1 MTSSSPSLHS
11 TDPSQGPRGDAAP
24 LSSIIRASE
33 IGQFVFCQRAW
44 WLGAVQGYRPVN
56 DAALAAGTQ
65 AHARHGRSVAASQ
78 RWQQV
83 GYILLVLGALLGAVA
98 LCYLLGGGQ

>member
-1 MTSSSPSLHS
+1 MTSSPTLHS
-11 TDPSQGPRGDAAP
+11 TEPSQGPRGDATP

-65 AHARHGRSVAASQ
+65 AHARHGRSVAALQ
-78 RWQQV
+78 RWQQI
-83 GYILLVLGALLGAVA
+83 GYVLLVLGALLGIFA
-98 LCYLLGGGQ
+98 LCSLLGGGQ

>member
-1 MTSSSPSLHS
+1 VTSSPTLHS
-11 TDPSQGPRGDAAP
+11 TDPSPGPRGDAAP

-56 DAALAAGTQ
+56 DAALAAGSQ
-65 AHARHGRSVAASQ
+65 AHARHGRSVAALLH
-78 RWQQV
+78 WQQV
-83 GYILLVLGALLGAVA
+83 GYVLLVLGALLGMLA
-98 LCYLLGGGQ
+98 LWSLLGGG

>member
-11 TDPSQGPRGDAAP
+11 TDPSQGPRRDVAP

-33 IGQFVFCQRAW
+33 IGQFVFCERAW
-44 WLGAVQGYRPVN
+44 WLGVVQGYRSVN
-56 DAALAAGTQ
+56 DAALVAGTQ
-65 AHARHGRSVAASQ
+65 AHARHGQSVAASQ
-78 RWQQV
+78 RWQQA

>member
-1 MTSSSPSLHS
+1 MTSSPSLHS
-11 TDPSQGPRGDAAP
+11 TNPSQGPRGDATS
-24 LSSIIRASE
+24 LSSIVRASE

-44 WLGAVQGYRPVN
+44 WLGAVQGYRSVN

-78 RWQQV
+78 RWQQAAYV
-83 GYILLVLGALLGAVA
+83 LLVLGALLGAVA

>member
-1 MTSSSPSLHS
+1 MTSSPSPHL
-11 TDPSQGPRGDAAP
+11 TNPLQGHHGDAVP

-44 WLGAVQGYRPVN
+44 WLGVVQGSRPVN

-65 AHARHGRSVAASQ
+65 AHARHGRGVAASL

-83 GYILLVLGALLGAVA
+83 GYVLLVAGALLGAVA
-98 LCYLLGGGQ
+98 LWYLLGGGQ

>member
-1 MTSSSPSLHS
+1 VTSSSPSLHS
-11 TDPSQGPRGDAAP
+11 ANSSRGPRGDAS
-24 LSSIIRASE
+24 LRSSIIRASE

-83 GYILLVLGALLGAVA
+83 GYALLALGALLGAIA

>member
-1 MTSSSPSLHS
+1 MTSSSTLHS
-11 TDPSQGPRGDAAP
+11 TDSSQGPRGDVTP

-33 IGQFVFCQRAW
+33 IGQFVFCERAW

-56 DAALAAGTQ
+56 DAALAAGTL
-65 AHARHGRSVAASQ
+65 AHARHGRGVAASQ
-78 RWQQV
+78 RWQQA
-83 GYILLVLGALLGAVA
+83 GYVLLVLGALLGAVA